1 MGCNKKSSMWEVY
14 SNTILPQETQK
25 ISNNLSLNLKQLET
39 DKQTKPKVS
48 KRKDVIEIRAEMNDI
63 EMK

>member
-1 MGCNKKSSMWEVY
+1 MGCNKKSSKWEVY

-48 KRKDVIEIRAEMNDI
+48 KRKDVIEIRAEMNDT

>member
-1 MGCNKKSSMWEVY
+1 MGCNKKSSKWEVY
-14 SNTILPQETQK
+14 SNTILPQETKK

-39 DKQTKPKVS
+39 DEQTKPKVS
-48 KRKDVIEIRAEMNDI
+48 KRKEVIEIRAEMNDI

>member
-1 MGCNKKSSMWEVY
+1 MGCDKKSSKWEVY
-14 SNTILPQETQK
+14 SNTILPQETTK

-39 DKQTKPKVS
+39 DEQTKPKVS
-48 KRKDVIEIRAEMNDI
+48 KRKEVIEIRAEMNDI